1 MTAIGILGCGS
12 IGREIALAVQQ
23 GKAGDA
29 KIVGLF
35 DQVQGSA
42 SLLAKDLGIS
52 VSCDGVCLTLIRIK
66 QKSFLFYLSKE
77 TLKRSNFKYV
87 KIGKHINIEKSLLNG
102 QKISGHY
109 VQGHVDSTA
118 KIKKITIVDKTWIKK
133 LELENKRLNKYLIE
147 KASISING
155 VSLTISKIIKGFFE
169 INVIPH
175 TLKLTNLKNL
185 KNKDIVNVE
194 LDIFGKYIMK
204 LSN

>member
-1 MTAIGILGCGS
+1 MFNGIIYNKGAIKSIRRNPRYVSGS
-12 IGREIALAVQQ
+12 LVIEISSNIKFKKSDIGE
-23 GKAGDA
+23 
-29 KIVGLF
+29 
-35 DQVQGSA
+35 
-42 SLLAKDLGIS
+42 S
-52 VSCDGVCLTLIRIK
+52 VCCDGVCLTLIRIK
-66 QKSFLFYLSKE
+66 KKSFLFYLSKE
-77 TLKRSNFKYV
+77 TLERSNFKYA
-87 KIGKHINIEKSLLNG
+87 KIGKFINIEKSLLNG

-118 KIKKITIVDKTWIKK
+118 KIKKISIVDKTWIIK
-133 LELENKRLNKYLIE
+133 LELKNRKLNKYLIE

-155 VSLTISKIIKGFFE
+155 VSLTISKVVKEFFE

-175 TLKLTNLKNL
+175 TLKLTNLQNL

>member
-1 MTAIGILGCGS
+1 MFNGIIYNQGLIKSIKKNPKYVSGS
-12 IGREIALAVQQ
+12 LVIEIASNIKFKKSDI
-23 GKAGDA
+23 GE
-29 KIVGLF
+29 
-35 DQVQGSA
+35 
-42 SLLAKDLGIS
+42 S
-52 VSCDGVCLTLIRIK
+52 VCCDGVCLTLIRIK

-77 TLKRSNFKYV
+77 TLKRSNFKYA

-118 KIKKITIVDKTWIKK
+118 KIKNITIVDKTWIIK
-133 LELENKRLNKYLIE
+133 LELENKKLNKYLIE

-185 KNKDIVNVE
+185 KNRDIVNVE

>member
-1 MTAIGILGCGS
+1 MFNGIIYNKGVIKSIRRNPRYVSGS
-12 IGREIALAVQQ
+12 LVIEISSNIKFKKSDVCE
-23 GKAGDA
+23 
-29 KIVGLF
+29 
-35 DQVQGSA
+35 
-42 SLLAKDLGIS
+42 S
-52 VSCDGVCLTLIRIK
+52 VCCDGVCLTLIRIK
-66 QKSFLFYLSKE
+66 KKSFLFYLSKE
-77 TLKRSNFKYV
+77 TLKRSNFKYA
-87 KIGKHINIEKSLLNG
+87 KIGKFINIEKSLLNG

-118 KIKKITIVDKTWIKK
+118 KIKKISIVDKTWIIK
-133 LELENKRLNKYLIE
+133 LELKNRKLNKYLIE

-155 VSLTISKIIKGFFE
+155 VSLTISKVVKEFFE

-175 TLKLTNLKNL
+175 TLKLTNLQNL

>member
-1 MTAIGILGCGS
+1 MFNGVIYNKGTVKSIRRSPRYVSGS
-12 IGREIALAVQQ
+12 LVIEIAADIKFKKSDI
-23 GKAGDA
+23 GE
-29 KIVGLF
+29 
-35 DQVQGSA
+35 
-42 SLLAKDLGIS
+42 S
-52 VSCDGVCLTLIRIK
+52 VCCDGVCLTLIRIK

-77 TLKRSNFKYV
+77 TLKRSNFKNI
-87 KIGKHINIEKSLLNG
+87 KLGKYINIEKSLING

-118 KIKKITIVDKTWIKK
+118 KVKNINIIDKTWVIK
-133 LELENKRLNKYLIE
+133 LELNDKRLYKYLIE
-147 KASISING
+147 KASIAING
-155 VSLTISKIIKGFFE
+155 VSLTLSKVAKRYFE
-169 INVIPH
+169 INIIPH

>member
-1 MTAIGILGCGS
+1 MFNGIIYNKGVIKSINRNPRYVSGSLVIEIFSNIKFKKTDIG
-12 IGREIALAVQQ
+12 E
-23 GKAGDA
+23 
-29 KIVGLF
+29 
-35 DQVQGSA
+35 
-42 SLLAKDLGIS
+42 S
-52 VSCDGVCLTLIRIK
+52 VCCDGVCLTLIRIK
-66 QKSFLFYLSKE
+66 KKSFLFYLSKE
-77 TLKRSNFKYV
+77 TLKRSNFKYA
-87 KIGKHINIEKSLLNG
+87 KIGKFINIEKSLLNG

-118 KIKKITIVDKTWIKK
+118 KIKKISIVDKTWIIK
-133 LELENKRLNKYLIE
+133 LELKNRKLNKYLIE

-155 VSLTISKIIKGFFE
+155 VSLTISKVVKGFFE